1 MAVTTQ
7 KSTEYTNRTAT
18 PVTNNKTTEEHGK
31 LRIMFFTHD
40 QDGAGDA
47 SSSVALGELPAGRVR
62 VLLALS
68 RAYVNWTTSS
78 ATLDLGWDAY
88 TDQDGSTTAADTD
101 GLVDGEDVDTV
112 GYFDMEGGLAATKAT
127 GGTHVFESKD
137 GVVLRATSSTAIA
150 AGDDLI
156 GWIVYIVD

>member
-127 GGTHVFESKD
+127 V
-137 GVVLRATSSTAIA
+137 
-150 AGDDLI
+150 
-156 GWIVYIVD
+156 

>member
-68 RAYVNWTTSS
+68 
-78 ATLDLGWDAY
+78 
-88 TDQDGSTTAADTD
+88 
-101 GLVDGEDVDTV
+101 
-112 GYFDMEGGLAATKAT
+112 
-127 GGTHVFESKD
+127 
-137 GVVLRATSSTAIA
+137 
-150 AGDDLI
+150 
-156 GWIVYIVD
+156 

>member
-112 GYFDMEGGLAATKAT
+112 GYFDMEGGLAATKAP

-150 AGDDLI
+150 DGDDLI